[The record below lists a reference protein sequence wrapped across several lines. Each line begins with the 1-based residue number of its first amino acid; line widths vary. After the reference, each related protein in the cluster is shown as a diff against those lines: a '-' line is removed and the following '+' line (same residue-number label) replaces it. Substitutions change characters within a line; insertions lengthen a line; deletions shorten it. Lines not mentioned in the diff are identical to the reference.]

1 MTEDR
6 VLAEALKLDR
16 SADLQ
21 TVLAAWHA
29 ATVRLERTHEALRG
43 EVSRLTDE
51 LEVKN
56 RELARKDRLADLGQ
70 MAAHVAHEVRNT
82 LVPVSLYLSLLRR
95 RIARDRASREM
106 LDKIAAGFAALETTV
121 GDLLHFTSDR
131 DPQLRTVPLR
141 GLVEELVASLS
152 VQLEAQSIRAEID
165 IPPDQQVTA
174 DREMIRRALA
184 NLMLNA
190 VDAMP
195 QGGTLSVRSVY
206 RAHGDCPEF
215 CGRTPQ
221 KSGLS
226 PLVTPHAVEI
236 EVADTGPGL
245 SDEALRRAFEPFYT
259 TKPSGTGLGLAIV
272 FRIAEVHRGSVAA
285 ANRPDG
291 GAVFTIRL
299 PRCGQEAAV

>member
-1 MTEDR
+1 MSEDR

-56 RELARKDRLADLGQ
+56 RELARKNRLADLGQ

-121 GDLLHFTSDR
+121 GDLLHFTCDR
-131 DPQLRTVPLR
+131 DPQLRTFPLR
-141 GLVEELVASLS
+141 RLVEELVASLS
-152 VQLEAQSIRAEID
+152 VQLEAQTIRADID
-165 IPPDQQVTA
+165 IPPEQHITA
-174 DREMIRRALA
+174 DREMIRRALV

-195 QGGTLSVRSVY
+195 QGGTLSVRSVR
-206 RAHGDCPEF
+206 RAQGIE
-215 CGRTPQ
+215 
-221 KSGLS
+221 L
-226 PLVTPHAVEI
+226 

-259 TKPSGTGLGLAIV
+259 TKPGGTGLGLAIV
-272 FRIAEVHRGSVAA
+272 FRIAEVHRGGAAA
-285 ANRPDG
+285 ANGPDG

-299 PRCGQEAAV
+299 PRCGQEAAA

>member
-56 RELARKDRLADLGQ
+56 RELARKNRLADLGQ

-95 RIARDRASREM
+95 RVARDKASRDM

-131 DPQLRTVPLR
+131 DPQLRTFPLGR
-141 GLVEELVASLS
+141 LVEELVASLS
-152 VQLEAQSIRAEID
+152 VQLEAQTIRADID
-165 IPPDQQVTA
+165 IPPDQQITA
-174 DREMIRRALA
+174 DREMIRRALV

-195 QGGTLSVRSVY
+195 HGGTLSVRSVR
-206 RAHGDCPEF
+206 RA
-215 CGRTPQ
+215 Q
-221 KSGLS
+221 
-226 PLVTPHAVEI
+226 EI
-236 EVADTGPGL
+236 ELEVADTGPGL

-259 TKPSGTGLGLAIV
+259 TKPGGTGLGLAIV
-272 FRIAEVHRGSVAA
+272 FRIAEVHGGTVAA

-299 PRCGQEAAV
+299 PRCGQEAAA

>member
-29 ATVRLERTHEALRG
+29 ATVRLERTHEALRA

-56 RELARKDRLADLGQ
+56 RELARKNRLADLGQ

-95 RIARDRASREM
+95 RIARDRASRDM

-131 DPQLRTVPLR
+131 DPQLRTFPLR

-152 VQLEAQSIRAEID
+152 LQLEAQTIRASID

-174 DREMIRRALA
+174 DRDMIRRALL

-195 QGGTLSVRSVY
+195 QGGTLSVRSVC
-206 RAHGDCPEF
+206 RAEGIE
-215 CGRTPQ
+215 
-221 KSGLS
+221 L
-226 PLVTPHAVEI
+226 

-259 TKPSGTGLGLAIV
+259 TKPAGTGLGLAIV
-272 FRIAEVHRGSVAA
+272 FRIAEVHRGAVAA
-285 ANRPDG
+285 ANDPHG

-299 PRCGQEAAV
+299 PRSCQEAAA